1 MLELLIDIRDFAYI
15 HYTKRYSKVSATNKW
30 GGYFI
35 LFTLIFA
42 AYYITLTSVILK
54 VILKQTL
61 VLDPIWKQSV
71 LFKLLY
77 GLVYFSPLFITCRLV
92 LNRLEKSHPL
102 YIKTAS
108 MDYSRKQIN
117 GWATL
122 AIGWILLFLLA

>member
-1 MLELLIDIRDFAYI
+1 VLELLVDIRDFAYV
-15 HYTKRYSKVSATNKW
+15 HYTKRYSKVSATSKW

-42 AYYITLTSVILK
+42 AYYITLTLIILR
-54 VILKQTL
+54 VILKQTM
-61 VLDPIWKQSV
+61 VLDPILGQSL

-77 GLVYFSPLFITCRLV
+77 GLVYFSPLVLTYRLV
-92 LNRLEKSHPL
+92 LNKLEKLHSL

-122 AIGWILLFLLA
+122 VIGWVLLFLLA